1 MLSKTHT
8 AAVRA
13 TEKKKINF
21 PQDQGKG
28 FLGVMNLVPTP
39 TTKNAPRTRTPRT
52 EGHGGFFQ
60 KVFSDSLRPI
70 YKKKDIFQLWVVL
83 F

>member
-1 MLSKTHT
+1 MQPK
-8 AAVRA
+8 
-13 TEKKKINF
+13 KKKINF

-52 EGHGGFFQ
+52 QGHGGFFFFS
-60 KVFSDSLRPI
+60 VFFYSLRPT
-70 YKKKDIFQLWVVL
+70 YKKKGYFSIVGGAILTSHF
-83 F
+83 